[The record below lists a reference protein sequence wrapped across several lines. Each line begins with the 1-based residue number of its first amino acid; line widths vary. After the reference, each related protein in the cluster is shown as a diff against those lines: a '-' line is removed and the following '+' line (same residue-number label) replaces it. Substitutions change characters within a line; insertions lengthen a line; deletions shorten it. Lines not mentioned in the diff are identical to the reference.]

1 MPLLALQ
8 SIYSP
13 VKCSLFQFKAFS
25 QKQPQSIL
33 TDDSVS
39 VRVVL
44 DQGQSVSKNIAPW
57 ERKYINEKIF
67 CTKFLKMATTFLFLL
82 TFWKNFS
89 FAFRRRNQHALSW
102 YIYLDSGHIS
112 KDKSSQKIF
121 CIESIFS
128 TS

>member
-1 MPLLALQ
+1 VLQ

-13 VKCSLFQFKAFS
+13 VKCSLFQFKTFS

-57 ERKYINEKIF
+57 ERRYINEKIF
-67 CTKFLKMATTFLFLL
+67 CTKFFKMAATFLVKL
-82 TFWKNFS
+82 TFGKNFS
-89 FAFRRRNQHALSW
+89 FAFRRKNQHALPW
-102 YIYLDSGHIS
+102 DIFLDSCHIS

-121 CIESIFS
+121 CIESIFT